1 MDEIPLWLPSV
12 WLIPETKQQKSDEM
26 VMQKDDNPPIWTIH
40 CRSTDLGHHPKIAAH
55 FWPFALLL
63 FSYRPVALRV
73 ELRGFLLS
81 VQAQQINKRQ
91 WDGMGS

>member
-1 MDEIPLWLPSV
+1 MDGIPLGLLSV
-12 WLIPETKQQKSDEM
+12 WLIPETRQQKSGAI
-26 VMQKDDNPPIWTIH
+26 VVQKDDNLDDTLSYSAPRISAI
-40 CRSTDLGHHPKIAAH
+40 RRLSG
-55 FWPFALLL
+55 LLL
-63 FSYRPVALRV
+63 FCSFIAPVALRV